1 MTLGPIPREVL
12 HRFSPLT
19 SKGDGAKLDWASFFP
34 KATLQPHGQP
44 LLYIDIDHWPTLQLK
59 YIPIHT
65 CNYIINLYYCFY
77 KDKTFFGK
85 AQSASHPLH
94 FRLGYCRTSQNM
106 EWPNYWVK
114 AGLARGSVTSCIY
127 VATDISAHDASEK
140 GQGVK
145 IWW

>member
-34 KATLQPHGQP
+34 MATLQPHGQP

-94 FRLGYCRTSQNM
+94 FRLGYCRTLQNM

-114 AGLARGSVTSCIY
+114 AGLSHFEPLCSYRYICP
-127 VATDISAHDASEK
+127 
-140 GQGVK
+140 
-145 IWW
+145 